1 MSRFASVLAKS
12 PLIQL
17 DRAFDYLIPEAMGK
31 QIAIGQEV
39 IFPLGR
45 SKKTQVGYVF
55 GLSDTSEY
63 ATAAIASIQDASEVL
78 SRQLFDFLRAV
89 ADRQCVALGEL
100 LALAIPDHMS
110 TVQRLPAIQ
119 PRALEV
125 DILVPKLDSALGSRA
140 AVLTSARQL
149 EVAGTLFPDWSLLI
163 IANALGVYSKGK
175 SSIIVVPERSDIDII
190 SDLAQRLGIDDQ
202 FVFLKPSQKKS
213 SRYQLFHQIKE
224 SQQLIVVGTRSA
236 IFAPVTNLG
245 FIAVHD
251 DSDDSLRDQGSPFTN
266 TRDLALIRAKD
277 DVGLLFTAP
286 YRSVELQR
294 LISIGYLSDHKVL
307 EAPLRISYSEPGL
320 RMDESGFKI
329 VRENLERG
337 PVLVLLPRKG
347 DSASVY
353 CAGCGDKLTCSC
365 GGHFWQPDS
374 TNTKCRLCNTH
385 FVACN
390 SCGSRNQ
397 KKGRTGSN
405 RTVAELG
412 KTFPNTAISEATGE
426 KKPTG
431 LKNKN
436 QIVVA
441 TPGSAPRVPKGYS
454 AVLILDSD
462 VWLSRQTLNAQQIAI
477 RDWMEALELMA
488 PTGRAAFAGLP
499 SDLGNTLSLGQLI
512 PMAKTTLEEAR
523 ELGLPPA
530 MRICSL
536 QALPETLELAVSAAK
551 SRGAVV
557 LWLDEKTGSALIKF
571 SYNQGP
577 AIAKELRVVAIGATA
592 RTQGGTKRRGLRVV
606 MDDPQ
611 AL

>member
-63 ATAAIASIQDASEVL
+63 ATAAITSIQDASEVL

-213 SRYQLFHQIKE
+213 SRYQLFHQIIE

-365 GGHFWQPDS
+365 GGYFWQPDS
-374 TNTKCRLCNTH
+374 TNTKCRLCNKH
-385 FVACN
+385 FVACS

-431 LKNKN
+431 LKSKN

-477 RDWMEALELMA
+477 RDWMEAIELMA

-499 SDLGNTLSLGQLI
+499 SDLGNALSLGQLI
-512 PMAKTTLEEAR
+512 PMAKAALEEVR

-530 MRICSL
+530 LRICSL

>member
-202 FVFLKPSQKKS
+202 FVFLKPSLKKS

-236 IFAPVTNLG
+236 IFAPVHNLG
-245 FIAVHD
+245 LIAVHD

-374 TNTKCRLCNTH
+374 TNTKCRLCNKH
-385 FVACN
+385 FVACS

-431 LKNKN
+431 LKSKN

-499 SDLGNTLSLGQLI
+499 SDLGNALSLGQLI
-512 PMAKTTLEEAR
+512 PMAKAALEEVR

-530 MRICSL
+530 LRICSL

>member
-63 ATAAIASIQDASEVL
+63 ATAAITSIQDASEVL

-374 TNTKCRLCNTH
+374 TNTKCRLCNKH
-385 FVACN
+385 FVACS

-431 LKNKN
+431 LKSKN

-477 RDWMEALELMA
+477 RDWMEAIELMA

-499 SDLGNTLSLGQLI
+499 SDLGNALSLGQLI
-512 PMAKTTLEEAR
+512 PMAKAALEEVR

-530 MRICSL
+530 LRICSL

>member
-63 ATAAIASIQDASEVL
+63 ATAAITSIQDASEVL

-125 DILVPKLDSALGSRA
+125 DILVPKLDSTLGSRA

-149 EVAGTLFPDWSLLI
+149 VVAGTLVPDWSLLL
-163 IANALGVYSKGK
+163 IANALGVHSKGK

-213 SRYQLFHQIKE
+213 SRYQLFHQIIE

-251 DSDDSLRDQGSPFTN
+251 DSDDSLRDQGSQFTN

-365 GGHFWQPDS
+365 GGYFWQPDS
-374 TNTKCRLCNTH
+374 TNTKCRLCNKH
-385 FVACN
+385 FVACS

-431 LKNKN
+431 LKSKN

-477 RDWMEALELMA
+477 RDWMEAIELMA

-499 SDLGNTLSLGQLI
+499 SDLGNALSLGQLI
-512 PMAKTTLEEAR
+512 PMAKAALEEVR

-530 MRICSL
+530 LRICSL
-536 QALPETLELAVSAAK
+536 QALQETLELAVSAAK

>member
-236 IFAPVTNLG
+236 IFAPVHNLG
-245 FIAVHD
+245 LIAVHD

-307 EAPLRISYSEPGL
+307 EVPLRISYSEPGL

-374 TNTKCRLCNTH
+374 TNTKCRLCNKH
-385 FVACN
+385 FVACS

-431 LKNKN
+431 LKSKN

-499 SDLGNTLSLGQLI
+499 SDLGNALSLGQLI
-512 PMAKTTLEEAR
+512 PMAKAALEEVR

-530 MRICSL
+530 LRICSL

>member
-17 DRAFDYLIPEAMGK
+17 DRAFDYLIPEAM
-31 QIAIGQEV
+31 QNEIAIGQEV
-39 IFPLGR
+39 VFPLGR
-45 SKKTQVGYVF
+45 SKKRQVGYVSA
-55 GLSDTSEY
+55 LSDTSDY
-63 ATAAIASIQDASEVL
+63 ATASITSIQDASEVL
-78 SRQLFDFLRAV
+78 SSQLFDFLRAV

-100 LALAIPDHMS
+100 IALAVPDYMS
-110 TVQRLPAIQ
+110 TVQRLPAIE

-125 DILVPKLDSALGSRA
+125 DVLVPKLDAALGARA

-149 EVAGTLFPDWSLLI
+149 EVAGTLVPDWALLLL
-163 IANALGVYSKGK
+163 ANAIGVHSRGM
-175 SSIIVVPERSDIDII
+175 SSIIVVPERADIDIVV
-190 SDLAQRLGIDDQ
+190 DLAHRLGIDDQ

-224 SQQLIVVGTRSA
+224 SRQVIVVGTRSS
-236 IFAPVTNLG
+236 IFAPVKNLG
-245 FIAVHD
+245 LIAVHD

-266 TRDLALIRAKD
+266 TRDLALIRANG
-277 DVGLLFTAP
+277 DVELLFTAP

-294 LISIGYLSDHKVL
+294 LVAIGYLSDHKVVD
-307 EAPLRISYSEPGL
+307 APLRISYSEPGL

-329 VRENLERG
+329 VRENLDRG

-365 GGHFWQPDS
+365 GGHFWQPDAA
-374 TNTKCRLCNTH
+374 NTQCRLCNKH
-385 FVACN
+385 FVACI

-397 KKGRTGSN
+397 KKGRTGSS

-412 KTFPNTAISEATGE
+412 KTFPNTAISEATGD

-431 LKNKN
+431 LKTKN

-441 TPGSAPRVPKGYS
+441 TPGSAPRVPKGYA

-462 VWLSRQTLNAQQIAI
+462 VWLSRQTLSAQQMAI
-477 RDWMEALELMA
+477 RDWMEALELLS

-499 SDLGNTLSLGQLI
+499 SDLGNALSLGQLI
-512 PMAKTTLEEAR
+512 PMAKTALEEAR

-536 QALPETLELAVSAAK
+536 QALPETLEAAVSAAK
-551 SRGAVV
+551 SKGAIA
-557 LWLDEKTGSALIKF
+557 LWVDEKAGSALIKF

-592 RTQGGTKRRGLRVV
+592 RTQGVTKRRGLRVV

>member
-45 SKKTQVGYVF
+45 SKKPQVGYVF

-63 ATAAIASIQDASEVL
+63 ATAAITSIQDASEVL
-78 SRQLFDFLRAV
+78 SRQLVDFLRAV

-125 DILVPKLDSALGSRA
+125 DILVPKLDSTLGSRA

-149 EVAGTLFPDWSLLI
+149 EVAGTLVPDWSLLQV
-163 IANALGVYSKGK
+163 ANALGVHSKGK

-236 IFAPVTNLG
+236 IFAPVHNLG
-245 FIAVHD
+245 LIAVHD

-294 LISIGYLSDHKVL
+294 LISIGYLSDHRVL

-374 TNTKCRLCNTH
+374 TNTKCRLCNKH

-431 LKNKN
+431 LKSKN

-499 SDLGNTLSLGQLI
+499 SDLGNALSLGQLI
-512 PMAKTTLEEAR
+512 PMAKTALEEAR

-551 SRGAVV
+551 SMGAVV

>member
-1 MSRFASVLAKS
+1 M
-12 PLIQL
+12 
-17 DRAFDYLIPEAMGK
+17 
-31 QIAIGQEV
+31 
-39 IFPLGR
+39 
-45 SKKTQVGYVF
+45 
-55 GLSDTSEY
+55 
-63 ATAAIASIQDASEVL
+63 
-78 SRQLFDFLRAV
+78 
-89 ADRQCVALGEL
+89 
-100 LALAIPDHMS
+100 
-110 TVQRLPAIQ
+110 
-119 PRALEV
+119 
-125 DILVPKLDSALGSRA
+125 
-140 AVLTSARQL
+140 
-149 EVAGTLFPDWSLLI
+149 
-163 IANALGVYSKGK
+163 
-175 SSIIVVPERSDIDII
+175 PERSDIDII

-236 IFAPVTNLG
+236 IFAPVHNLG
-245 FIAVHD
+245 LIAVHD

-374 TNTKCRLCNTH
+374 TNTKCRLCNKH
-385 FVACN
+385 FVACS

-431 LKNKN
+431 LKSKN

-499 SDLGNTLSLGQLI
+499 SDLGNALSLGQLI
-512 PMAKTTLEEAR
+512 PMAKAALEEVR

-530 MRICSL
+530 LRICSL

>member
-63 ATAAIASIQDASEVL
+63 ATAAITSIQDASEVL

-125 DILVPKLDSALGSRA
+125 DILVPKLDSTLGSRA

-149 EVAGTLFPDWSLLI
+149 EVAGTLVPDWSLLL
-163 IANALGVYSKGK
+163 IANALGVHSKGK

-365 GGHFWQPDS
+365 GGYFWQPDS
-374 TNTKCRLCNTH
+374 TNTKCRLCNKH
-385 FVACN
+385 FVACS

-431 LKNKN
+431 LKSKN

-499 SDLGNTLSLGQLI
+499 SDLGNALSLGQLI
-512 PMAKTTLEEAR
+512 PMAKTALEEAR

>member
-365 GGHFWQPDS
+365 GGYFWQPDS
-374 TNTKCRLCNTH
+374 TNTKCRLCNKH
-385 FVACN
+385 FVACS

-431 LKNKN
+431 LKSKN

-477 RDWMEALELMA
+477 RDWMEAIELMA

-499 SDLGNTLSLGQLI
+499 SDLGNALSLGQLI
-512 PMAKTTLEEAR
+512 PMAKAALEEVR

-530 MRICSL
+530 LRICSL

>member
-236 IFAPVTNLG
+236 IFAPVHNLG
-245 FIAVHD
+245 LIAVHD

-397 KKGRTGSN
+397 KKGRTD
-405 RTVAELG
+405 R
-412 KTFPNTAISEATGE
+412 
-426 KKPTG
+426 
-431 LKNKN
+431 
-436 QIVVA
+436 
-441 TPGSAPRVPKGYS
+441 
-454 AVLILDSD
+454 
-462 VWLSRQTLNAQQIAI
+462 
-477 RDWMEALELMA
+477 
-488 PTGRAAFAGLP
+488 GRA
-499 SDLGNTLSLGQLI
+499 
-512 PMAKTTLEEAR
+512 R
-523 ELGLPPA
+523 
-530 MRICSL
+530 
-536 QALPETLELAVSAAK
+536 
-551 SRGAVV
+551 
-557 LWLDEKTGSALIKF
+557 
-571 SYNQGP
+571 
-577 AIAKELRVVAIGATA
+577 
-592 RTQGGTKRRGLRVV
+592 
-606 MDDPQ
+606 
-611 AL
+611 

>member
-236 IFAPVTNLG
+236 IFAPVHNLG
-245 FIAVHD
+245 LIAVHD

-329 VRENLERG
+329 VRENLEGG

-374 TNTKCRLCNTH
+374 TNTKCRLCNKH
-385 FVACN
+385 FVACS

-431 LKNKN
+431 LKSKN

-499 SDLGNTLSLGQLI
+499 SDLGNALSLGQLI
-512 PMAKTTLEEAR
+512 PMAKAALEEVR

-530 MRICSL
+530 LRICSL

>member
-17 DRAFDYLIPEAMGK
+17 DRAFDYLIPEVMAN

-45 SKKTQVGYVF
+45 SKKAQVGYVSA
-55 GLSDTSEY
+55 LSDTSEF
-63 ATAAIASIQDASEVL
+63 ATASITSIQDASELL
-78 SRQLFDFLRAV
+78 SSQLFEFLRAV
-89 ADRQCVALGEL
+89 SDRQCVALGEL
-100 LALAIPDHMS
+100 LALAIPDYMS
-110 TVQRLPAIQ
+110 TVPRLPGIE
-119 PRALEV
+119 PRVLEV
-125 DILVPKLDSALGSRA
+125 DILVPKLDSPLGSRA

-236 IFAPVTNLG
+236 IFAPVHNLG
-245 FIAVHD
+245 LIAVHD

-277 DVGLLFTAP
+277 DVGLLFAAP

-374 TNTKCRLCNTH
+374 TNTKCRLCNKH
-385 FVACN
+385 FVACS

-431 LKNKN
+431 LKSKN

-462 VWLSRQTLNAQQIAI
+462 VWLSRQTLNAQQSAM

-499 SDLGNTLSLGQLI
+499 SDLGNALSLGQLI
-512 PMAKTTLEEAR
+512 PMAKAALEEVR

>member
-190 SDLAQRLGIDDQ
+190 SNLAQRLGIDDQ

-236 IFAPVTNLG
+236 IFAPVHNLG
-245 FIAVHD
+245 LIAVHD

-277 DVGLLFTAP
+277 DVGLMFTAP

-374 TNTKCRLCNTH
+374 TNTKCRLCNKH
-385 FVACN
+385 FVACS

-431 LKNKN
+431 LKSKN

-499 SDLGNTLSLGQLI
+499 SDLGNALSLGQLI
-512 PMAKTTLEEAR
+512 PMAKAALEEVR

-530 MRICSL
+530 LRICSL

>member
-17 DRAFDYLIPEAMGK
+17 DRAFDYLIQEAMGK

-63 ATAAIASIQDASEVL
+63 ATAAITSIQDASEVL

-213 SRYQLFHQIKE
+213 SRYQIFHQIKE

-236 IFAPVTNLG
+236 IFAPVHNLG
-245 FIAVHD
+245 LIAVND

-365 GGHFWQPDS
+365 GGYFWQPDS
-374 TNTKCRLCNTH
+374 TNTKCRLCNKH
-385 FVACN
+385 FVACS

-397 KKGRTGSN
+397 KKD
-405 RTVAELG
+405 E
-412 KTFPNTAISEATGE
+412 
-426 KKPTG
+426 
-431 LKNKN
+431 
-436 QIVVA
+436 
-441 TPGSAPRVPKGYS
+441 
-454 AVLILDSD
+454 
-462 VWLSRQTLNAQQIAI
+462 
-477 RDWMEALELMA
+477 
-488 PTGRAAFAGLP
+488 
-499 SDLGNTLSLGQLI
+499 
-512 PMAKTTLEEAR
+512 
-523 ELGLPPA
+523 PA
-530 MRICSL
+530 
-536 QALPETLELAVSAAK
+536 
-551 SRGAVV
+551 
-557 LWLDEKTGSALIKF
+557 
-571 SYNQGP
+571 
-577 AIAKELRVVAIGATA
+577 AIGPWQSWVKHFQTPQFQ
-592 RTQGGTKRRGLRVV
+592 RPLVRRNPLV
-606 MDDPQ
+606 
-611 AL
+611 

>member
-374 TNTKCRLCNTH
+374 TNTKCRLCNKH
-385 FVACN
+385 FVACS

-431 LKNKN
+431 LKSKN

-477 RDWMEALELMA
+477 RDWMEAIELMA

-499 SDLGNTLSLGQLI
+499 SDLGNALSLGQLI
-512 PMAKTTLEEAR
+512 PMAKAALEEVR

-530 MRICSL
+530 LRICSL

>member
-17 DRAFDYLIPEAMGK
+17 DRAFDYLIPEVMAN
-31 QIAIGQEV
+31 QIASGQEV

-45 SKKTQVGYVF
+45 SKKAQVGYVSA
-55 GLSDTSEY
+55 LSDTSEF
-63 ATAAIASIQDASEVL
+63 ATASITSIQDASELL
-78 SRQLFDFLRAV
+78 SSQLFEFLRAV
-89 ADRQCVALGEL
+89 SDRQCVALGEL
-100 LALAIPDHMS
+100 LALAIPDYMS
-110 TVQRLPAIQ
+110 TVPRLPGIE
-119 PRALEV
+119 PRVLEV
-125 DILVPKLDSALGSRA
+125 DILVPKLDSPLGSRA

-236 IFAPVTNLG
+236 IFAPVHNLG
-245 FIAVHD
+245 LIAVHD

-374 TNTKCRLCNTH
+374 TNTKCRLCNKH
-385 FVACN
+385 FVACS

-431 LKNKN
+431 LKSKN

-499 SDLGNTLSLGQLI
+499 SDLGNALSLGQLI
-512 PMAKTTLEEAR
+512 PMAKAALEEVR

-530 MRICSL
+530 LRICSL

>member
-236 IFAPVTNLG
+236 IFAPVHNLG
-245 FIAVHD
+245 LIAVHD

-499 SDLGNTLSLGQLI
+499 SDLGNALSLGQLI
-512 PMAKTTLEEAR
+512 PMAKAALEEVR

-530 MRICSL
+530 LRICSL

>member
-190 SDLAQRLGIDDQ
+190 SALAQRLGIDDQ

-374 TNTKCRLCNTH
+374 TNTKCRLCNKH
-385 FVACN
+385 FVACS

-431 LKNKN
+431 LKSKN

-499 SDLGNTLSLGQLI
+499 SDLGNALSLGQLI
-512 PMAKTTLEEAR
+512 PMAKAALEEVR

-530 MRICSL
+530 LRICSL

>member
-190 SDLAQRLGIDDQ
+190 SDLAQRLGIEDQ

-236 IFAPVTNLG
+236 IFAPVHNLG
-245 FIAVHD
+245 LIAVHD

-374 TNTKCRLCNTH
+374 TNTKCRLCNKH
-385 FVACN
+385 FVACS

-431 LKNKN
+431 LKSKN

-499 SDLGNTLSLGQLI
+499 SDLGNALSLGQLI
-512 PMAKTTLEEAR
+512 PMAKAALEEVR

-530 MRICSL
+530 LRICSL

>member
-63 ATAAIASIQDASEVL
+63 ATAAITSIQDASEVL

-125 DILVPKLDSALGSRA
+125 DILVPKLDSTLGSRA

-149 EVAGTLFPDWSLLI
+149 EVAGTLVPDWSLLL
-163 IANALGVYSKGK
+163 IANALGVHSKGK

-307 EAPLRISYSEPGL
+307 EVPLRISYSEPGL

-499 SDLGNTLSLGQLI
+499 SDLGNALSLGQLI
-512 PMAKTTLEEAR
+512 PMAKTALEEAR